1 MKAVPRKKLWS
12 CRYHCSDYRGL
23 LIFFA
28 LTIPATLAESAPC
41 DRYSVPFT
49 MYVKTA
55 NGGTLNVRNVPGT
68 ADKSIIGRLDY
79 GTAVT
84 VLGVSKDDAAWV
96 QIRYSKA
103 KEGTAWVMV
112 KFLSMDAPSAADI
125 AQAEINHQMMYY
137 KDVARFTVAARP
149 SNPATGWVNLR
160 NNPGMGADMIATL
173 VDGQRLTV
181 IGETL
186 DWYKAV
192 DSVTGLTGY
201 VMKTFV
207 ARAR

>member
-1 MKAVPRKKLWS
+1 MFKKVIALA
-12 CRYHCSDYRGL
+12 
-23 LIFFA
+23 LIVMSLFA

-149 SNPATGWVNLR
+149 SNPATGWVNFR
-160 NNPGMGADMIATL
+160 NAPGTSAGRITTL
-173 VDGQRLTV
+173 KDGQILTV
-181 IGETL
+181 IGETT
-186 DWYKAV
+186 DWYKAI
-192 DSVTGLTGY
+192 DSVTGRTGY
-201 VMKTFV
+201 VSKAYVAKTK
-207 ARAR
+207 